1 MVRGSPPSINIGL
14 LNISKKEWVMKKRL
28 KLNDGTQVH
37 IKPLRMEDLD
47 QSVAFFR
54 ALPEKDRAYLR
65 VDVTKRHIVKKRI
78 ASIKPDEI
86 VRIVAV
92 VDQDIIADG
101 ALEFDTDSWDKHV
114 AELRLVVAHDYQR
127 KGLGTLMARELFSI
141 ALGRK
146 VEEIVA
152 KFQKPQLGARKIM
165 ERLGFHQE
173 AVMHNFVKDIK
184 GLKHDLII
192 MRCDINS
199 LWQKI
204 EDFIAE
210 SEYRGRW
217 QSDK

>member
-1 MVRGSPPSINIGL
+1 
-14 LNISKKEWVMKKRL
+14 MKKRL
-28 KLNDGTQVH
+28 KLKDGTQVH

-47 QSVAFFR
+47 KSVAFFKS
-54 ALPEKDRAYLR
+54 LPEQDRAYLR

-78 ASIKPDEI
+78 ASIKPDQI
-86 VRIVAV
+86 VRIVAI

-101 ALEFDTDSWDKHV
+101 ALEFDKDTWKKHV
-114 AELRLVVAHDYQR
+114 AELRLIVARPYQHR
-127 KGLGTLMARELFSI
+127 GLGTMMARELFSI
-141 ALGRK
+141 ALNRK

-152 KFQKPQLGARKIM
+152 KFMKPQAGARKIM

-173 AVMHNFVKDIK
+173 AVLHNYVQDIK
-184 GLKHDLII
+184 GVKHDLII
-192 MRCDINS
+192 MLCDINS